1 MSERP
6 RSAAA
11 VIAAAT
17 AIADDVLV
25 PAAAE
30 VDRSP
35 LVPRSHLDRPAAAG
49 LYGLAAMRC

>member
-17 AIADDVLV
+17 AIAEDVLA

-30 VDRSP
+30 VDRS
-35 LVPRSHLDRPAAAG
+35 LVPRSHLDRLAAAG